1 MHKLEVADKD
11 ILLSECKKLTSIK
24 FRNSRF
30 LLRMYCVLLVAQN
43 CSCYQIAKWFG
54 ENPRTIERWVHK
66 YHKFGIEGLRIEQKT
81 GRPGK
86 VGTRHIEQ
94 LIRDIADNPSI
105 FGYEKQ
111 FWNGK
116 LLKRHLEYHYRIE
129 LSERQCQRL
138 LHTLKIRVKHHAHS
152 LIKHKT

>member
-1 MHKLEVADKD
+1 MYFSQQGQRRCINWKLP
-11 ILLSECKKLTSIK
+11 IRIFCCL
-24 FRNSRF
+24 
-30 LLRMYCVLLVAQN
+30 LLVAQN

-66 YHKFGIEGLRIEQKT
+66 YHTFGIEGLGNEQKI
-81 GRPGK
+81 GRPRKIGN
-86 VGTRHIEQ
+86 RHIEQ
-94 LIRDIADNPSI
+94 LIRDIAGYPSV

-111 FWNGK
+111 LWNGK
-116 LLKRHLEYHYRIE
+116 LLKRHLENHYRIE

-138 LHTLKIRVKHHAHS
+138 LHSLKNRVKHHAYS